1 MKGGFDAWNGLAS
14 KAEVDQGI
22 YLLEGNETPEQLLT
36 LAYGLE
42 EGNQKFYK
50 NLSLATEDEE
60 VKKLFFMLSGMEEV
74 HKERIWKRY
83 QNLSKMPV
91 DRENFET
98 NIVTGVLE
106 NGKTADAM
114 LEHYSSTM
122 QDPTDA
128 MELAMSLETDALDLY
143 LRMAHRTQDEET
155 EKIFFEL
162 SEEER
167 LHLKK
172 LAEMFR
178 KKISI

>member
-22 YLLEGNETPEQLLT
+22 YLFEGNETPEQLLS

-42 EGNQKFYK
+42 AGNQKFYK
-50 NLSLATEDEE
+50 NLSQTTEDEE
-60 VKKLFFMLSGMEEV
+60 VKKLFSMLAGMEDE
-74 HKERIWKRY
+74 HKERIWKRH
-83 QNLSKMPV
+83 QTTAKMPI
-91 DRENFET
+91 DRESFET
-98 NIVTGVLE
+98 NVVTGVLE
-106 NGKTADAM
+106 DGKTADAV
-114 LEHYSSTM
+114 LDHFSSM
-122 QDPTDA
+122 RQHPTDA

-143 LRMAHRTQDEET
+143 LRMAHRTENEET

-167 LHLKK
+167 LHLQK